1 MALATYVAIVLA
13 LYTYVV
19 HTYVRTYIRIYVTKT
34 VHTPGIATY
43 VCNNCVEF
51 AIHMYTSCV
60 ATYLYEF
67 LFCSFS

>member
-13 LYTYVV
+13 LYTYIV
-19 HTYVRTYIRIYVTKT
+19 HTYIRIYVTKT

-51 AIHMYTSCV
+51 AIHICILAVLLGLHTR
-60 ATYLYEF
+60 
-67 LFCSFS
+67 